1 MEKIY
6 MDMPQLIKLIRMQ
19 YVFHLLEQIPVPF
32 FFTRHILLLL
42 SD

>member
-1 MEKIY
+1 MEKKY

-19 YVFHLLEQIPVPF
+19 CVFHLLEQIPVPF
-32 FFTRHILLLL
+32 FFIRHILLQL